1 MVSLYYLSR
10 RGADVNEKQGRDQEE
25 LCFRP
30 ASTNAAQDFNGTTN
44 RLISWQRPWASIFKI
59 AP

>member
-25 LCFRP
+25 LKCFRP
-30 ASTNAAQDFNGTTN
+30 VSPNAAQDFNGTRN
-44 RLISWQRPWASIFKI
+44 RLIS
-59 AP
+59 